1 MPKGKKCERRNEGKT
16 KGFQKVCGNLV
27 KFAIKKKA
35 QTYLVPSERVSW
47 PDLTSRPKKRSES
60 GDTTVASNRNVWQ
73 QTCFNEQLDFF
84 PVNHK

>member
-1 MPKGKKCERRNEGKT
+1 MKEEMRGKLRV
-16 KGFQKVCGNLV
+16 FQKVWGNLV
-27 KFAIKKKA
+27 KALEKNA